1 MTPNLKRHRRGFA
14 VSLTTLAASLLLA
27 AALALGMHGVRAQGD
42 GGAAAHPAHI
52 HLGTCDA
59 LDPNPTFMLSDVAV
73 APTDADAGD
82 AAAIPVA
89 RSVTT
94 VEAALEDLRTGGYA
108 INVHESVDDIGTYI
122 TCGSLSGAIDDDGTL
137 VVGLGELNDS
147 GHAGV
152 AVLTADGEQTAV
164 AVYLTDAGS
173 GEAAAASPES
183 GAATAADA
191 IAVDIKD
198 FAYGPDPIEIPAG
211 ATVTWTN
218 RDAVPHT
225 ATAVDRAVLQSGTL
239 NQGDS
244 YSLTFAEPG
253 TFDYFCEFHANMK
266 GTIVVQ

>member
-122 TCGSLSGAIDDDGTL
+122 ACGAIAGSPEGGRLEIELD
-137 VVGLGELNDS
+137 ELN
-147 GHAGV
+147 
-152 AVLTADGEQTAV
+152 
-164 AVYLTDAGS
+164 GS
-173 GEAAAASPES
+173 GYS
-183 GAATAADA
+183 GAAMLESVGDETTVEIRLERPSEHDGPGTPPVTPQSAQAALT
-191 IAVDIKD
+191 VDVRD
-198 FAYGPDPIEIPAG
+198 FAYDPDPVTVPAG
-211 ATVTWTN
+211 GSVTWTN
-218 RDAVPHT
+218 SDPVPHT
-225 ATAVDRAVLQSGTL
+225 ATARDREVLQTGTIRSGESVTV
-239 NQGDS
+239 
-244 YSLTFAEPG
+244 TFAAAGEYE
-253 TFDYFCEFHANMK
+253 YFCEFHSGMK
-266 GTIVVQ
+266 GTLVVE